1 MSPRRIGIMLK
12 TIREDKGLTQTV
24 LAKKAKV
31 SQPYIAK
38 LEAGAKANPSLTAL
52 RRIAKALGV
61 PITKLLG

>member
-1 MSPRRIGIMLK
+1 MLK
-12 TIREDKGLTQTV
+12 TLREDKGLTQTV

-38 LEAGAKANPSLTAL
+38 LEVGAKANPSLTAL